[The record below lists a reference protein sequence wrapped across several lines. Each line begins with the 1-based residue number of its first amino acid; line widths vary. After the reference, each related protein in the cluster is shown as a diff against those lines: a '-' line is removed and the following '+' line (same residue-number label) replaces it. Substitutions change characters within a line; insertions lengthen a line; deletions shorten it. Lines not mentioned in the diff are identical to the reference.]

1 MTTNQDPKPK
11 IPTSQEPTKPEVS
24 ITSPIPQIPTID
36 PKQLFANSVTAKP
49 KSKASSIIRLIL
61 FGIGIFACLVVSSLI
76 IGNSFLEME
85 NPDLDKIENR
95 QIERQTNRQ
104 NQRQNRNRGYN
115 NQNIPQSELPL
126 LRDQIVPATKFRIEN
141 LLKISFEFVLIA
153 VTLSAAAFLIYQ
165 NTDWPFVKNKV
176 LLGFVILFLTLIV
189 GTGFLF
195 LFRENTDLP
204 RQIRG
209 HRDSMRR
216 GFRGTPPPPP
226 MLMGS

>member
-1 MTTNQDPKPK
+1 MTTKQDPKPK
-11 IPTSQEPTKPEVS
+11 IPTSQEPTNSEVS
-24 ITSPIPQIPTID
+24 IVSPIPQIPTID
-36 PKQLFANSVTAKP
+36 PKQLFANSVNAKP
-49 KSKASSIIRLIL
+49 KSKTSSVIRLIL
-61 FGIGIFACLVVSSLI
+61 FGIGIFMCLVVSSLI
-76 IGNSFLEME
+76 IGNSFLELE
-85 NPDLDKIENR
+85 NPELDKIENR

-104 NQRQNRNRGYN
+104 NQRQNRNRGDN

-153 VTLSAAAFLIYQ
+153 ITLSAAAFLIYQ

-195 LFRENTDLP
+195 LFRQNVDIP

-216 GFRGTPPPPP
+216 GFRGAPPTP